1 MKIMYICIHIYDF
14 VLYNFA
20 ERFSN
25 GWALLGEVKEKWVGV
40 SKARMESI
48 TASDSDVTVVVKGS
62 PKEMVTL
69 TFVPPTGESTMD
81 MTCQIGDDSTAT
93 FSMPSKMCY

>member
-1 MKIMYICIHIYDF
+1 MLQNDF
-14 VLYNFA
+14 QI
-20 ERFSN
+20 
-25 GWALLGEVKEKWVGV
+25 GWALLGDVKEKWVGI
-40 SKARMESI
+40 SKARMERVI